1 MDPRKQIESQIA
13 GAVVAAVND
22 PNVDAQRSAA
32 KPIAE
37 AVSAEVVPVIVNAT
51 NKEPWYQSNVTMG
64 ALTVIAFRLLA
75 HFGYAVPQELHG
87 PILDALIA
95 FGPYIAAGW
104 VIAGRWL
111 FRYPLGEG
119 PILRHVFFWR
129 RRK

>member
-1 MDPRKQIESQIA
+1 MDARKQIENQIA

-22 PNVDAQRSAA
+22 PTVDASRSAA
-32 KPIAE
+32 KPIAD
-37 AVSAEVVPVIVNAT
+37 AVAAKVVPVVVNAT
-51 NKEPWYQSNVTMG
+51 NQEPWYQSNVTMG

-111 FRYPLGEG
+111 FRLPLGEG
-119 PILRHVFFWR
+119 PILRRLLFWR
-129 RRK
+129 RK